1 MEKVLLGKS
10 NLSVSKLGLGI
21 GGIFGMHVFNEKK
34 AISLIHKSIDLG
46 LNFFDTGSSYSYGN
60 AEIRLGKALQNK
72 DKDSLVIATKEAL
85 F

>member
-46 LNFFDTGSSYSYGN
+46 LNFLTQVVLILM
-60 AEIRLGKALQNK
+60 EMQRLGLEKLCK
-72 DKDSLVIATKEAL
+72 IKIKIHW
-85 F
+85 